1 MASRPMPATPNLN
14 QLRRRAK
21 ELRDAARAGDP
32 AALERIAAH
41 VDERP
46 QGPVSLSAA
55 QMVLA
60 REHGFASWPRLKAEV
75 EAKALDR
82 AGRVE
87 AFLTASVT
95 GRGSLA
101 GRLLVEFGLGAGD
114 ATRALPGALG
124 KDSPA
129 VVEALLAAGADPNT
143 VGRDGLS
150 ARRIAVRRGRDDVA
164 AVLTRYGAVDDA
176 TDTDRLLG
184 VCRRGDR
191 QEARRLLA
199 EYPDLP
205 GRLIRDDHAA
215 FVDAAEYAG
224 VGPVA
229 LMLDLGFPVGVYR
242 SVDGATALHAASYAG
257 RLDVVRLLLDR
268 GADIDTTD
276 RQWGS
281 TPLAWATVGS
291 GERPAYSPDGDW
303 PATVSLL
310 LAAGAS
316 RDGAWVGGKPP
327 SDEVAVLLARYGI
340 GAPDDDDSSSAEPP
354 APAARRISEQLRT
367 AFNTSDDQTLA
378 DVLHPDV
385 RWGGGPAGCHSRA
398 HVLEWYQLLRAQGVR
413 ATVEEMTVHGDT
425 IILGLAVTHAG
436 QTERP
441 ADPADLLYQAF
452 TVADD
457 AVVEIRDA
465 DQHRP

>member
-46 QGPVSLSAA
+46 QGPVSLSVA

-176 TDTDRLLG
+176 TDADRLLG

-276 RQWGS
+276 RQWGRPRWHGRRS
-281 TPLAWATVGS
+281 ATGNAPPTARTAAGPPPSVSCSPPGRPGTVRGS
-291 GERPAYSPDGDW
+291 GESRPATRSPSFS
-303 PATVSLL
+303 PATASARPTTTIRRRPNRLRRRP
-310 LAAGAS
+310 AGSASSCAQRSTPATTRRSPTCCTPTSAGAA
-316 RDGAWVGGKPP
+316 DQ
-327 SDEVAVLLARYGI
+327 
-340 GAPDDDDSSSAEPP
+340 
-354 APAARRISEQLRT
+354 PAATAAPTSWSGTSCYAPKGSVRPSRR
-367 AFNTSDDQTLA
+367 
-378 DVLHPDV
+378 
-385 RWGGGPAGCHSRA
+385 
-398 HVLEWYQLLRAQGVR
+398 
-413 ATVEEMTVHGDT
+413 
-425 IILGLAVTHAG
+425 
-436 QTERP
+436 
-441 ADPADLLYQAF
+441 
-452 TVADD
+452 
-457 AVVEIRDA
+457 
-465 DQHRP
+465 